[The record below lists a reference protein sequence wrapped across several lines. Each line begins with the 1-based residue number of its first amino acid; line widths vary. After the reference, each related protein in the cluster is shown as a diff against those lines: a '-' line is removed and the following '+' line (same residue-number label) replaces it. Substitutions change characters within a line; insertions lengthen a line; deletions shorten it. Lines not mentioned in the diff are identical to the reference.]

1 VIVVEGDVAMP
12 GQSILSDEQIRE
24 ANARLS
30 CVGVP
35 ITEEV
40 KIVTGVGD
48 ADDFADLRLPSPADG
63 AGASD

>member
-1 VIVVEGDVAMP
+1 MP

-35 ITEEV
+35 ITDEV
-40 KIVTGVGD
+40 TVVTGVGD
-48 ADDFADLRLPSPADG
+48 GDAFADLRLPSPTEKSG
-63 AGASD
+63 PSD